1 MADDLSL
8 FGRAVEAGLR
18 MYDKTQD
25 RSKLPA
31 NKRVFLEST
40 LDGVKTPITEKYL
53 SKQEQQ
59 ALKDLIVSRYEAL
72 KGPFAEYK
80 KTLENKLAEDA
91 KAIKEKNRDRMMYPA
106 FKDQALKDLQA
117 INSFFSG
124 QLTPDFLELAS
135 GKNNYERS
143 YFLSQAGLYNSKY
156 GKTGTPFNV
165 APNIQY
171 DDYSSKD
178 NVYTSET
185 GNNNPQASLRT
196 LLGRFNYTV
205 DPQNNIVIK
214 DDYDFNPPTLKYG
227 SQETNTELSGS
238 PIYTALRE
246 YAGEKIPPGKG
257 RPVNISVPIGTLQY
271 RDPFEPTIK

>member
-8 FGRAVEAGLR
+8 FGNLVERGLKV
-18 MYDKTQD
+18 YDKTQD

-31 NKRVFLEST
+31 NKRVFLETT
-40 LDGVKTPITEKYL
+40 LDNVKTPVTEKDL

-59 ALKDLIVSRYEAL
+59 ALKELILSRYEAL
-72 KGPFAEYK
+72 KGPLADYK

-91 KAIKEKNRDRMMYPA
+91 KAIKEKNRDRMMYPN
-106 FKDQALKDLQA
+106 FKEQALKDLQA
-117 INSFFSG
+117 INGFFEGS
-124 QLTPDFLELAS
+124 LTPDFLDLAS
-135 GKNNYERS
+135 GKTNYERS
-143 YFLSQAGLYNSKY
+143 HFLSQAGLYNSKY

-178 NVYTSET
+178 NIYTTET

-205 DPQNNIVIK
+205 DPKNNVVIK
-214 DDYDFNPPTLKYG
+214 DIYDFNPPTLKYG
-227 SQETNTELSGS
+227 SPETNTELSGS
-238 PIYTALRE
+238 PLYTALRE
-246 YAGEKIPPGKG
+246 YAGEKVPPGKG
-257 RPVNISVPIGTLQY
+257 RPVNISVPLAPLQY
-271 RDPFEPTIK
+271 RDPFGDSTK